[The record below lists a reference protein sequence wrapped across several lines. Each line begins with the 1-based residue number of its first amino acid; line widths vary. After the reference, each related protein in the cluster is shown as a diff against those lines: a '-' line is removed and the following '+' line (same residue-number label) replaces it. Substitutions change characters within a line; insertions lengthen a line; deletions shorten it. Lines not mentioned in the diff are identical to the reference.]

1 MEKKMIM
8 TISILTII
16 IIHSV
21 LNGGYNLL
29 GSIFRNND
37 SLTTAIDQPIVD
49 PILNGTL
56 GAGWITFVRL
66 FCGFIIKR
74 IISLTIIF
82 SRRNIILI

>member
-1 MEKKMIM
+1 M
-8 TISILTII
+8 TLSILTII

-56 GAGWITFVRL
+56 GAGWITFVRIHEDL
-66 FCGFIIKR
+66 SSSDLRHKVYALCFDNPPLKP
-74 IISLTIIF
+74 
-82 SRRNIILI
+82 